1 MSDAWSL
8 GPPPRT
14 MSIPFAFDAPP
25 SGQFAQAGAQSAAGA
40 QLPTGSKS
48 SGASAQQVSVAG
60 ADVLLNPDG
69 SVTVANLKDGRGQPH
84 TVYIPY
90 QRQVVPG
97 HNLRVFIDGLPL
109 NPISHE
115 HLWLAERARAI
126 GVDTQLR
133 SELKGVARHELETLE
148 LLADALAAGRSEEAR
163 RIFIRFRHTSGDNN
177 NFYKLARPLRTLLM
191 IRRTPK
197 GCLIDNTQSQVS
209 MTYTVN
215 SQGAVLSVYFGKRN
229 IHIWDR

>member
-14 MSIPFAFDAPP
+14 ISIPFSPPVGNVHNTGGNMAVGPRTAP
-25 SGQFAQAGAQSAAGA
+25 SGS
-40 QLPTGSKS
+40 THEK
-48 SGASAQQVSVAG
+48 VAG
-60 ADVLLNPDG
+60 ADVILNPDG

-84 TVYIPY
+84 TVYLPY

-97 HNLRVFIDGLPL
+97 HNMRVFIDGLPL

-115 HLWLAERARAI
+115 HLWLAQRARAI
-126 GVDTQLR
+126 GCDTQLR
-133 SELKGVARHELETLE
+133 SELKGLARHELEALE
-148 LLADALAAGRSEEAR
+148 MLADALVAGREQEAR
-163 RIFIRFRHTSGDNN
+163 NIFRRYRHSQHESNN
-177 NFYKLARPLRTLLM
+177 NFFKLARPLRTLLM
-191 IRRTPK
+191 IRKTPE
-197 GCLIDNTQSQVS
+197 GCLIDNVMSNVH

-215 SQGAVLSVYFGKRN
+215 SQGAVLSVFFDKKR

>member
-1 MSDAWSL
+1 MN
-8 GPPPRT
+8 
-14 MSIPFAFDAPP
+14 
-25 SGQFAQAGAQSAAGA
+25 
-40 QLPTGSKS
+40 
-48 SGASAQQVSVAG
+48 VAG

-84 TVYIPY
+84 TVYLPY
-90 QRQVVPG
+90 QRQIVPG

-115 HLWLAERARAI
+115 HLWLAQRARAI

-133 SELKGVARHELETLE
+133 SELKAVPRHELESLE
-148 LLADALAAGRSEEAR
+148 LLADALVAGREEEAR
-163 RIFIRFRHTSGDNN
+163 RVFRRFRHTSGDNN

-191 IRRTPK
+191 IRRTPE
-197 GCLIDNTQSQVS
+197 GCLIDNAQSQVH

-215 SQGAVLSVYFGKRN
+215 SQGAVLSAYFDKKN

>member
-14 MSIPFAFDAPP
+14 ISIPFAPQG
-25 SGQFAQAGAQSAAGA
+25 GQLQDGRTGAQSPG
-40 QLPTGSKS
+40 PSSTG
-48 SGASAQQVSVAG
+48 GRAQQMTVAG

-69 SVTVANLKDGRGQPH
+69 SVTVTNLKDERGQPH
-84 TVYIPY
+84 TVYLPY
-90 QRQVVPG
+90 QRQIVPG

-109 NPISHE
+109 NPISYE
-115 HLWLAERARAI
+115 HLWLAQRARAI

-133 SELKGVARHELETLE
+133 SELKGVARHELESLE
-148 LLADALAAGRSEEAR
+148 LLADALVAGREEEAR
-163 RIFIRFRHTSGDNN
+163 RIFRRFRHTSGDNN
-177 NFYKLARPLRTLLM
+177 NFYKLARPLRTLVM
-191 IRRTPK
+191 IRRTPE
-197 GCLIDNTQSQVS
+197 GCLIDNVQSQVH

-215 SQGAVLSVYFGKRN
+215 SQGAVLSVYFDKKN

>member
-14 MSIPFAFDAPP
+14 ISIPFAPP
-25 SGQFAQAGAQSAAGA
+25 NSQSNAQSGHPAANALPAGSTA
-40 QLPTGSKS
+40 QRM
-48 SGASAQQVSVAG
+48 SVAG

-69 SVTVANLKDGRGQPH
+69 SVTVSNLKDGRGQMH
-84 TVYIPY
+84 TVYLPY
-90 QRQVVPG
+90 QKQVVPG

-115 HLWLAERARAI
+115 HLWLAQRARAI

-133 SELKGVARHELETLE
+133 AELKSVARQELDSLE
-148 LLADALAAGRSEEAR
+148 MLADALVAGRDEEAR
-163 RIFIRFRHTSGDNN
+163 RIFCRWRHTSGDNN

-191 IRRTPK
+191 IRRTPE
-197 GCLIDNTQSQVS
+197 GCLIDNVQSQVQ

-215 SQGAVLSVYFGKRN
+215 SQGAVLSVYCGKKN

>member
-1 MSDAWSL
+1 MTDAWSL

-14 MSIPFAFDAPP
+14 MSIPFAPP
-25 SGQFAQAGAQSAAGA
+25 GGQNQTSQKAGTAASERLQAGS
-40 QLPTGSKS
+40 TTT
-48 SGASAQQVSVAG
+48 VAG
-60 ADVLLNPDG
+60 CEVTLNPDG

-84 TVYIPY
+84 TVYLPF

-97 HNLRVFIDGLPL
+97 HNMRVYIDGLPL

-115 HLWLAERARAI
+115 HLWLAQQARAI

-133 SELKGVARHELETLE
+133 AELKGVARHDLETLE
-148 LLADALAAGRSEEAR
+148 MLADALVAGREEEAR
-163 RIFIRFRHTSGDNN
+163 RLFRRFRHGACENN
-177 NFYKLARPLRTLLM
+177 NFYKLARPLRALLM
-191 IRRTPK
+191 ERMTPA
-197 GCLIDNTQSQVS
+197 GCLIDSAQLHVH

-215 SQGAVLSVYFGKRN
+215 SSGSVLSVYFGKKN

>member
-14 MSIPFAFDAPP
+14 ISIPFAPPGGQAQSGQTP
-25 SGQFAQAGAQSAAGA
+25 SGQTGAQSTGPSSAGGR
-40 QLPTGSKS
+40 T
-48 SGASAQQVSVAG
+48 QQMTVAG

-69 SVTVANLKDGRGQPH
+69 SVTVSNLKDGRGQPH
-84 TVYIPY
+84 TVYLPY
-90 QRQVVPG
+90 QRQIVPG

-115 HLWLAERARAI
+115 HLWLAQRARAI

-133 SELKGVARHELETLE
+133 SELKGVARHELESLE
-148 LLADALAAGRSEEAR
+148 LLADALVAGREEEAR
-163 RIFIRFRHTSGDNN
+163 RIFRRFRHTSGDNN
-177 NFYKLARPLRTLLM
+177 NFYKLARPLRTLVM
-191 IRRTPK
+191 IRRTPE
-197 GCLIDNTQSQVS
+197 GCLIDNLQSQVH

-215 SQGAVLSVYFGKRN
+215 SQGAVLSVYFDKKN

>member
-14 MSIPFAFDAPP
+14 MSIPFSPP
-25 SGQFAQAGAQSAAGA
+25 GGQSQSAQTGAQS
-40 QLPTGSKS
+40 TGQ
-48 SGASAQQVSVAG
+48 SGSGIRTQQMTQMTVAG

-69 SVTVANLKDGRGQPH
+69 SVTVSNLKDGRGQSH
-84 TVYIPY
+84 TVYLPY
-90 QRQVVPG
+90 QRQIVPG

-115 HLWLAERARAI
+115 HLWLAQRARAI

-133 SELKGVARHELETLE
+133 SELKGVARHDLESLE
-148 LLADALAAGRSEEAR
+148 LLADALVAGREEEAR
-163 RIFIRFRHTSGDNN
+163 RIFRRFRHTSSDNN
-177 NFYKLARPLRTLLM
+177 NFYKLARPLRTLVM
-191 IRRTPK
+191 IRRTPE
-197 GCLIDNTQSQVS
+197 GCLIDNVQSQVH

-215 SQGAVLSVYFGKRN
+215 SQGAVLSVYFGKKN

>member
-14 MSIPFAFDAPP
+14 ISIPFAPQGGQLQDART
-25 SGQFAQAGAQSAAGA
+25 GAQSSG
-40 QLPTGSKS
+40 PSSTG
-48 SGASAQQVSVAG
+48 GRAQQMTVAG

-69 SVTVANLKDGRGQPH
+69 SVTVTNLKDGRGQPH
-84 TVYIPY
+84 TVYLPY
-90 QRQVVPG
+90 QRQIVPG

-115 HLWLAERARAI
+115 HLWLAQRARAI

-133 SELKGVARHELETLE
+133 SELKGVARHELESLE
-148 LLADALAAGRSEEAR
+148 LLADALVAGREEEAR
-163 RIFIRFRHTSGDNN
+163 RIFRRFRHTSGDNN
-177 NFYKLARPLRTLLM
+177 NFYKLARPLRTLVM
-191 IRRTPK
+191 IRRTPE
-197 GCLIDNTQSQVS
+197 GCLIDNVQSQVH

-215 SQGAVLSVYFGKRN
+215 SQGAVLSVYFDKKN

>member
-14 MSIPFAFDAPP
+14 MSIPFAPP
-25 SGQFAQAGAQSAAGA
+25 SGQFAQPGAQAAAGGQTPMGA
-40 QLPTGSKS
+40 QLRSGTG
-48 SGASAQQVSVAG
+48 AQHVTVAG
-60 ADVLLNPDG
+60 AEVLLNPDG

-84 TVYIPY
+84 TVYLPY
-90 QRQVVPG
+90 QKQIVPG
-97 HNLRVFIDGLPL
+97 HNLRVYIDGLPL

-115 HLWLAERARAI
+115 HLWLAQRARAI

-133 SELKGVARHELETLE
+133 AELKGVARHDLESLE
-148 LLADALAAGRSEEAR
+148 LLADALVAGRSEDAR
-163 RIFIRFRHTSGDNN
+163 RIFMRFRHTSGDNN
-177 NFYKLARPLRTLLM
+177 NFYKLARPLRTLVM
-191 IRRTPK
+191 IRRTPE
-197 GCLIDNTQSQVS
+197 GCLIDNAQSQVN

-215 SQGAVLSVYFGKRN
+215 SQGAVLSVYFGKKN

>member
-14 MSIPFAFDAPP
+14 MSISFAFDAPP
-25 SGQFAQAGAQSAAGA
+25 GGQSQGGHTGAQTGAQTTGLSAAGGR
-40 QLPTGSKS
+40 P
-48 SGASAQQVSVAG
+48 QQMNVAG

-69 SVTVANLKDGRGQPH
+69 SVTVSNIKDGRGQPH
-84 TVYIPY
+84 TVYLPY
-90 QRQVVPG
+90 QRQIVPG

-115 HLWLAERARAI
+115 HLWLAQRARAI

-133 SELKGVARHELETLE
+133 SELKGVARHELDSLE
-148 LLADALAAGRSEEAR
+148 LLADALVAGREEEAR
-163 RIFIRFRHTSGDNN
+163 RIFRRFRHTSSDNN
-177 NFYKLARPLRTLLM
+177 NFYKLARPLRTLVM
-191 IRRTPK
+191 IRRTPE
-197 GCLIDNTQSQVS
+197 GCLIDNVQSQVH

-215 SQGAVLSVYFGKRN
+215 SQGAVLSVYFDKKN

>member
-14 MSIPFAFDAPP
+14 TSYSVPNPFAPP
-25 SGQFAQAGAQSAAGA
+25 AGNVQNAGGNSTLAAATNGGGSAK
-40 QLPTGSKS
+40 TRHER
-48 SGASAQQVSVAG
+48 VAG
-60 ADVLLNPDG
+60 ADVILNPDG
-69 SVTVANLKDGRGQPH
+69 SVTVANLKDRRGQPH
-84 TVYIPY
+84 TVYLPY
-90 QRQVVPG
+90 QRQMVPG

-126 GVDTQLR
+126 GCDTQLR
-133 SELKGVARHELETLE
+133 SELKGLARHDLEALE
-148 LLADALAAGRSEEAR
+148 LLADALVSGREQEAR
-163 RIFIRFRHTSGDNN
+163 NIFRRYRHSSSESNN

-191 IRRTPK
+191 IRLTPE
-197 GCLIDNTQSQVS
+197 GCLIDNGLSKVN

-215 SQGAVLSVYFGKRN
+215 SQGAVLSVYLDKKN